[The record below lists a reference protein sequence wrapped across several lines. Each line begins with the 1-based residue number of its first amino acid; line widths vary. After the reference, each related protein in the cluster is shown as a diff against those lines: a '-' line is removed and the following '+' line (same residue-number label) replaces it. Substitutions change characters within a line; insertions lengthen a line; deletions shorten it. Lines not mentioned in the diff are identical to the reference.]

1 MFSSIALILFDL
13 ILISCLDTQ
22 SNLNVTTTSSA
33 NKSKP
38 VIQTTNS
45 SITLQKPVLVSSSNQ
60 SINSGFSIEKAAV
73 TTSTGN
79 SILFS
84 GQKTPSGGTIILN
97 ADKKLSSLELVP
109 ISAATPTSR
118 HVLYSLEGGEIG
130 LLFTLVPK
138 VFQSRFLFRWLF
150 LSILVGLFINSV
162 STLFN
167 Q

>member
-22 SNLNVTTTSSA
+22 SNPNVTTTSSA

-138 VFQSRFLFRWLF
+138 VFQSRFLFRWLKRF
-150 LSILVGLFINSV
+150 SGKRELILN
-162 STLFN
+162 LFN
-167 Q
+167 K